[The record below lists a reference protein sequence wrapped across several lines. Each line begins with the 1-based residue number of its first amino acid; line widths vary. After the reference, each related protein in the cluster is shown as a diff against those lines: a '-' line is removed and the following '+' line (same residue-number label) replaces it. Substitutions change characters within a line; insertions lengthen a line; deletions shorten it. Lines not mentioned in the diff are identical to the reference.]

1 MATRER
7 LYQWKGFMID
17 CEPNIHLQRDSFDNE
32 ITQLKLGIIAK
43 IWALRCEKQNCTRI
57 YLKDLVQNRDIAPNA
72 IKKSKVVNP
81 NNNLQRTT
89 ALAHNI
95 VKYIAANP
103 EEENVSLCD
112 EEEEE
117 LTLFDLCRYDSTKI
131 PIEILQDAPII
142 PLYSQA
148 KKSLNSLFF
157 HEIDKVLP
165 RDLLSED
172 KIRKCSNGKSKKT
185 KGAKGNKN
193 AAKNNGNS
201 DKKGN
206 SKKEEQ
212 ERRNKKE
219 KEEKGKKDE
228 KEEKEKKDEKD
239 EKEEKE
245 EEEVDDEDEDEE
257 DEEDEDEDEEERE
270 EKEKNG
276 NSGNGRKMK
285 KKGRNKKNN
294 QLLHDKTAEVVD
306 KNITPSPIG
315 INNSKKKTKTRRKD
329 STWDELEPSEKQ
341 REGPAIFSGIEEV
354 RKDISSSEK
363 IESFNGD
370 ISKPISKKGNIPKS
384 EAELVQRESKK
395 LNSRMTSSE
404 SDMLIPGSFDQVDS
418 NIDNSQYTNNKD
430 ESHEH
435 DLSTVEPEIHDLNIV
450 EISGLNDNHKLTA
463 PNNEINDLS
472 HTSHTSTILA
482 LHTQSSEQL
491 LNFSFDSNNGA
502 EFNGRRID
510 VIDATEE
517 VAEFDNKNFGRLCLD
532 NSLISSDAP
541 SNDQSKSI
549 DQGLGS
555 KLSKQTTELDAT
567 PHFFISVDKN
577 RKKRIKPERKTKQN
591 LYKSKAKEEFSTK
604 APEFEGDLQVEAV
617 SHPSLDNVVTNTEN
631 LETTENAENL
641 ETTENAE
648 NVETTENPENT
659 ETTENAEN
667 PENTET
673 TE

>member
-7 LYQWKGFMID
+7 LYQWNCFMID
-17 CEPNIHLQRDSFDNE
+17 CQPNIHLQRDSFDNE

-43 IWALRCEKQNCTRI
+43 IWALRCEKQNCIRI
-57 YLKDLVQNRDIAPNA
+57 HLKDLVQNRDIALNA

-103 EEENVSLCD
+103 EKENVSLCD

-117 LTLFDLCRYDSTKI
+117 FTLFDLCRYDSTKI

-148 KKSLNSLFF
+148 KKSLNNLLF
-157 HEIDKVLP
+157 HEIDKVSL

-172 KIRKCSNGKSKKT
+172 KIRKCSNGKGKKT

-212 ERRNKKE
+212 ERKNKKEKEEKEEKGKKNE

-228 KEEKEKKDEKD
+228 KEE
-239 EKEEKE
+239 E
-245 EEEVDDEDEDEE
+245 EEEEAEEVD
-257 DEEDEDEDEEERE
+257 DEDEDEEERE
-270 EKEKNG
+270 EKDKNG
-276 NSGNGRKMK
+276 NSGYGRKLK
-285 KKGRNKKNN
+285 KKVRNKKNN

-306 KNITPSPIG
+306 KNITPSSIG

-329 STWDELEPSEKQ
+329 STWEELEPPEKQ
-341 REGPAIFSGIEEV
+341 REGPDMSSGIEEV

-363 IESFNGD
+363 IESFHED
-370 ISKPISKKGNIPKS
+370 TTKLISKKGVIPKS
-384 EAELVQRESKK
+384 EAELVQREFKK
-395 LNSRMTSSE
+395 LNSRMTSSQF
-404 SDMLIPGSFDQVDS
+404 DMLIPGSFDQVDS
-418 NIDNSQYTNNKD
+418 NIDNSQYINNKD
-430 ESHEH
+430 DSHEH

-450 EISGLNDNHKLTA
+450 EISGLNDNHKLTS

-472 HTSHTSTILA
+472 HTSHTSTKLA

-517 VAEFDNKNFGRLCLD
+517 VAEFDNKNFERLCLD
-532 NSLISSDAP
+532 NSLISSDAL
-541 SNDQSKSI
+541 SSDQNKSL

-567 PHFFISVDKN
+567 PQCFISVDKS

-591 LYKSKAKEEFSTK
+591 LYKSKAKDEISTK
-604 APEFEGDLQVEAV
+604 PSKFEGDLQVEAV
-617 SHPSLDNVVTNTEN
+617 SHPSSDNVVTNTEN
-631 LETTENAENL
+631 FETA
-641 ETTENAE
+641 
-648 NVETTENPENT
+648 ENT
-659 ETTENAEN
+659 ETTETAEN
-667 PENTET
+667 VE
-673 TE
+673 